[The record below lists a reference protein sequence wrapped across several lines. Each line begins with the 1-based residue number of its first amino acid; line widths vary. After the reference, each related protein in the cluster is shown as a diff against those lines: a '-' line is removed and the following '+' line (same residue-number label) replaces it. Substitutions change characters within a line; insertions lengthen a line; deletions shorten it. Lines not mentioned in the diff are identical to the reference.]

1 MNADSVFAAAVAA
14 GAAVLLVL
22 ALRLPLRRH
31 LGAAAAYALW
41 TVVPLASL
49 AALLPSAGTRIS
61 LPLAVLQPAAAQAP
75 AAMAAATA
83 VARPLPWFAL
93 WLAGCLAMLALQ
105 ALQQWQFH
113 RRSAAGH
120 RRGALQRAAV
130 GPCVSGLW
138 RPAILLPA
146 DFRTRYDRRER
157 RLVLAHEI
165 VHLRRGDLFALALA
179 ALLRA
184 LFWFNPLLHVAL
196 RWFRLDQEL
205 ACDARVLAR
214 FPEARRCYA
223 GAMLKTQL
231 GGAALTEGPGP
242 LGCGWFSPHPLKE
255 RIAMLHHPVPARRRR
270 RFGLACAALLSVAG
284 AGLAWAAKPGADA
297 APAAGAAAAAV
308 YVDAQF
314 TLRIGDG
321 AEQRFRMINRFG
333 EPFLATLSQGGAN
346 WEAQFVAAPAGAS
359 AIRLSTTFRRDGTTV
374 ATPELLL
381 RDGESGGLAIDG
393 SGTGDTL
400 KLDAV
405 LRRSA
410 SPQPQGAD
418 ALSQR

>member
-1 MNADSVFAAAVAA
+1 MSADTLLAATAAVSAA
-14 GAAVLLVL
+14 IVLVL
-22 ALRLPLRRH
+22 ALRVALRRR
-31 LGAAAAYALW
+31 LGAGAAYALW
-41 TVVPLASL
+41 AAVPLAAV
-49 AALLPSAGTRIS
+49 AALLPTGGTRIS
-61 LPLAVLQPAAAQAP
+61 LQLAVLEPV
-75 AAMAAATA
+75 AAATA
-83 VARPLPWFAL
+83 SAPLDATATATPLPWFAV
-93 WLAGCLAMLALQ
+93 WLAGCLALFALQ
-105 ALQQWQFH
+105 VLQQWQF
-113 RRSAAGH
+113 RRRCGV
-120 RRGALQRAAV
+120 RPQRGALQRAAA

-138 RPAILLPA
+138 RPVILLPA
-146 DFRTRYDRRER
+146 DFRARYDRRER

-165 VHLRRGDLFALALA
+165 VHLRRGDLLANAVA

-231 GGAALTEGPGP
+231 GEAALMEGPGP

-255 RIAMLHHPVPARRRR
+255 RIAMLHHPLPGRRRR
-270 RFGLACAALLSVAG
+270 RFGLACAAVLAAAT
-284 AGLAWAAKPGADA
+284 AGLAWAAKPGAVA
-297 APAAGAAAAAV
+297 APAAVAEAA

-314 TLRIGDG
+314 VLRIGDG

-333 EPFLATLSQGGAN
+333 ESFLATVSGPGAS
-346 WEAQFVAAPAGAS
+346 WEAQFVATAADAS
-359 AIRLSTTFRRDGTTV
+359 SIRLSATLRRDGETV
-374 ATPELLL
+374 ATPQLLL
-381 RDGESGGLAIDG
+381 RDGERGGLAVDG
-393 SGTGDTL
+393 APGQEAL

-410 SPQPQGAD
+410 TPEPQGAD
-418 ALSQR
+418 ALAQH